1 VTFHFT
7 LNTENGVLQWEIGVT
22 SSVMIGLLSWRCQV
36 HVRIVSQLRRDYV
49 LGKAQVRFKSFSL
62 RLRVTFESLRV
73 ITSIRIRDNTQ
84 EKMVAL
90 KLYPDT
96 KFWRFKFSILENKG
110 KGVVMWVKDPSWFM
124 LCSNVCLRCTYLI
137 KEEIEGIHL
146 WSEEWYYKGR
156 HRYQVS
162 HDVICTPY
170 AMLAKW

>member
-1 VTFHFT
+1 
-7 LNTENGVLQWEIGVT
+7 
-22 SSVMIGLLSWRCQV
+22 MIGLLSWRCQV

-96 KFWRFKFSILENKG
+96 KF
-110 KGVVMWVKDPSWFM
+110 
-124 LCSNVCLRCTYLI
+124 
-137 KEEIEGIHL
+137 
-146 WSEEWYYKGR
+146 
-156 HRYQVS
+156 
-162 HDVICTPY
+162 
-170 AMLAKW
+170 